1 MVGSVLSAVEVKIW
15 FGMHS
20 TWVIK
25 QNTDFFPMMA
35 IHSILKARYGDRPA
49 GHWVVF
55 QMEIAEVQILAI
67 GCAWSQSSV
76 TYFVS
81 TCGSMHPA
89 DEFYEAHYKDKFGVV
104 STCQIARL
112 HLLEWV

>member
-55 QMEIAEVQILAI
+55 WIEIADALL
-67 GCAWSQSSV
+67 SQSSMS
-76 TYFVS
+76 YFVS

-104 STCQIARL
+104 STC
-112 HLLEWV
+112 